1 MNDKQKAFLHEL
13 HELFMKYDVDS
24 MVICDDRIVFQS
36 GNNALS
42 CECYIKRSDGES
54 AYFGDIVTQS
64 EIFTIDIN

>member
-54 AYFGDIVTQS
+54 AYF
-64 EIFTIDIN
+64 